1 MLALPTHRLEDT
13 GTMPPEKSG
22 YYYPNKF
29 ARLTIEAMEEIMGR
43 NGLNAI
49 LNLAGLQQYVDNY
62 PSDNLEKGF
71 DFADFTALNV
81 ALEDMYGPRGGR
93 GLALRAGRAI
103 FAGGLRSFGALAG
116 VGDLAFKVLPLNAK
130 LKVGIP
136 AMANI
141 FSQFS
146 DQISNVYEEGSDRII
161 YTLERCPMCWNR
173 KVDKPVCYMG
183 QGLLQ
188 EGLRWVSG
196 GREFKVDMTTCIAKS
211 DDMGRYAIFKEP
223 IS

>member
-1 MLALPTHRLEDT
+1 
-13 GTMPPEKSG
+13 MPPERSG

-29 ARLTIEAMEEIMGR
+29 ARLTIEAFEEIMGK

-49 LNLAGLQQYVDNY
+49 LNLAGLQQYLNEY
-62 PSDNLEKGF
+62 PPDNLEKGF
-71 DFADFTALNV
+71 DFSDYTALMV

-93 GLALRAGRAI
+93 GLALRAGRAV
-103 FAGGLRSFGALAG
+103 FAGGLRAFGALAG
-116 VGDLAFKVLPLNAK
+116 VGDLAFKVLPMNAK
-130 LKVGIP
+130 LKIGVP

-161 YTLERCPMCWNR
+161 YTMERCALCWKR
-173 KVDKPVCYMG
+173 KSDKPVCFMG

-196 GREFKVDMTTCIAKS
+196 GHEFKVEMSTCIAKGE
-211 DDMGRYAIFKEP
+211 DMGRYVIYKEP

>member
-1 MLALPTHRLEDT
+1 
-13 GTMPPEKSG
+13 MPPEKSG

-29 ARLTIEAMEEIMGR
+29 ARIFIEAMEEIMGK

-49 LNLAGLQQYVDNY
+49 LNLAGLASYVGNY
-62 PSDNLEKGF
+62 PIDNLEKGF
-71 DFADFTALNV
+71 DFAEFTALNV

-93 GLALRAGRAI
+93 GLALRAGRAT
-103 FAGGLRSFGALAG
+103 FAQGLKGFGALAG

-130 LKVGIP
+130 LKIGVP

-146 DQISNVYEEGSDRII
+146 DQISNVYEEGNDRLI
-161 YTLERCPMCWNR
+161 YTLERCPMCWGR
-173 KVDKPVCYMG
+173 KTDRPVCFAG

-196 GREFKVDMTTCIAKS
+196 GREFKVDMATCIGKG
-211 DDMGRYAIFKEP
+211 DDMGRYVVYKEP
-223 IS
+223 IG

>member
-1 MLALPTHRLEDT
+1 
-13 GTMPPEKSG
+13 MPPQKSG

-29 ARLTIEAMEEIMGR
+29 ARLTIEAMEEVMGR

-49 LNLAGLQQYVDNY
+49 LTLAGLNTYLDN
-62 PSDNLEKGF
+62 PPPDNLDKQF
-71 DFADFTALNV
+71 DFGDFTALNI
-81 ALEDMYGPRGGR
+81 ALEDMFGPRGGR

-130 LKVGIP
+130 LRVGVP

-141 FSQFS
+141 FTQFS
-146 DQISNVYEEGSDRII
+146 DQISNVYEEGSDKVI
-161 YTLERCPMCWNR
+161 YTLERCPMCWGR
-173 KVDKPVCYMG
+173 KVDRPVCFMG

-188 EGLRWVSG
+188 EGLRWLSG
-196 GREFKVDMTTCIAKS
+196 GREFKVDMTTCIGKG
-211 DDMGRYAIFKEP
+211 DPMGKYVIFKEP
-223 IS
+223 LP

>member
-1 MLALPTHRLEDT
+1 
-13 GTMPPEKSG
+13 MPPQKSG

-29 ARLTIEAMEEIMGR
+29 ARLTIEAMEDVMGR

-49 LNLAGLQQYVDNY
+49 LTHAGLNDLVDKL
-62 PSDNLEKGF
+62 PPDNLDKEF
-71 DFADFTALNV
+71 DFADYTALNV
-81 ALEDMYGPRGGR
+81 ALEDMFGPRGGR
-93 GLALRAGRAI
+93 GLALRAGRTI

-130 LKVGIP
+130 LRVGVP
-136 AMANI
+136 ALANI
-141 FSQFS
+141 FIQFS
-146 DQISNVYEEGSDRII
+146 DQISNVYEEGGDRII

-188 EGLRWVSG
+188 EGLRWLSG
-196 GREFKVDMTTCIAKS
+196 GREFKVDMSTCIGKG
-211 DDMGRYAIFKEP
+211 DDMGRYVIFKEP
-223 IS
+223 LP

>member
-1 MLALPTHRLEDT
+1 
-13 GTMPPEKSG
+13 MPPEKSG

-29 ARLTIEAMEEIMGR
+29 ARLAIEAMGEIMGR

-62 PSDNLEKGF
+62 PPDNLEKGF
-71 DFADFTALNV
+71 DFVEFTALNV

-93 GLALRAGRAI
+93 GLALRAGRAV

-130 LKVGIP
+130 LKVGVP

-146 DQISNVYEEGSDRII
+146 DQISNVHEEGTDRIV
-161 YTLERCPMCWNR
+161 YTLERCPMCWGR
-173 KVDKPVCYMG
+173 KTDRPVCFVG

-196 GREFKVDMTTCIAKS
+196 GREFKVDLSTCIGKG
-211 DDMGRYAIFKEP
+211 DDIGRYIIYKEP
-223 IS
+223 ID

>member
-1 MLALPTHRLEDT
+1 
-13 GTMPPEKSG
+13 MPIERSG

-29 ARLTIEAMEEIMGR
+29 ARLTIEAFEEIMGR

-49 LNLAGLQQYVDNY
+49 LNLAGLTQYLSEY
-62 PSDNLEKGF
+62 PPDNLEKGF
-71 DFADFTALNV
+71 DFADYTALMV

-93 GLALRAGRAI
+93 GLALRAGRAV
-103 FAGGLRSFGALAG
+103 FAGGLRAFGALAG

-130 LKVGIP
+130 LKIGVP

-161 YTLERCPMCWNR
+161 YTMERCALCWKR
-173 KVDKPVCYMG
+173 KSDKPVCYMG

-196 GREFKVDMTTCIAKS
+196 GHEFKVDMGTCIAKG
-211 DDMGRYAIFKEP
+211 DDMGRYIIYKEP

>member
-1 MLALPTHRLEDT
+1 MA
-13 GTMPPEKSG
+13 EKSG
-22 YYYPNKF
+22 FYYPNKF
-29 ARLTIEAMEEIMGR
+29 ARIMIMAMEEIMGR

-49 LNLAGLQQYVDNY
+49 LNLAGLTELVDNY
-62 PSDNLEKGF
+62 PPDNLEKEF

-93 GLALRAGRAI
+93 GLALRAGRAT
-103 FAGGLRSFGALAG
+103 FADALRGFGALAG

-130 LKVGIP
+130 LKIGVP

-141 FSQFS
+141 FNQFS
-146 DQISNVYEEGSDRII
+146 DQISNVYEEGTDRII
-161 YTLERCPMCWNR
+161 YTLERCPICWGR
-173 KVDKPVCYMG
+173 KTDKPVCYVA

-196 GREFKVDMTTCIAKS
+196 GSEFKVDMSTCIGAG
-211 DDMGRYAIFKEP
+211 DDMAKLVIYKEP
-223 IS
+223 IG

>member
-1 MLALPTHRLEDT
+1 
-13 GTMPPEKSG
+13 MPPQKSG

-29 ARLTIEAMEEIMGR
+29 ARLTIEAMEEVMGR

-49 LNLAGLQQYVDNY
+49 LTLAGLNQYLDN
-62 PSDNLEKGF
+62 PPPDNLDKQF
-71 DFADFTALNV
+71 DFGDFTALNI
-81 ALEDMYGPRGGR
+81 ALEDMFGPRGGR

-130 LKVGIP
+130 LRVGVP

-141 FSQFS
+141 FTQFS
-146 DQISNVYEEGSDRII
+146 DQISNVYEEGSDKVI
-161 YTLERCPMCWNR
+161 YTLERCPMCWGR
-173 KVDKPVCYMG
+173 KVDRPVCFMG

-188 EGLRWVSG
+188 EGLRWLSG
-196 GREFKVDMTTCIAKS
+196 GREFKVDMTTCIGKG
-211 DDMGRYAIFKEP
+211 DPMGKYVIFKEP
-223 IS
+223 LP